1 MKKYIGTK
9 QVNAE
14 PMNLGEFIKQ
24 TGRNPYANSPEEHN
38 DNEDGYIVQYED
50 GYKSW
55 SPKNVFEKAYRV
67 AETFIDRMQ
76 IERDE
81 LKMRFNKARDF
92 YYSSKFNELT
102 PGERKVF
109 NRQFELMREYI
120 YILDERIRLAETKLN
135 TREPYETI

>member
-14 PMNLGEFIKQ
+14 PMNLGEFIEQ
-24 TGRNPYANSPEEHN
+24 IGRNPYANSPEEHS

-55 SPKNVFEKAYRV
+55 SPKSAFEKAYRV
-67 AETFIDRMQ
+67 AETFIDRMH

-81 LKMRFNKARDF
+81 LKIRFDKARDF
-92 YYSSKFNELT
+92 FNSSKFNELM
-102 PGERKVF
+102 PEEQKVF
-109 NRQFELMREYI
+109 DRQLDLMREYI

-135 TREPYETI
+135 TGESYETI